1 MAQTSPSR
9 EPGTPPSRVF
19 LVRHGETTW
28 SETHRHTSRT
38 DLDLNREGLEQAQAL
53 GRRLA
58 GHRFE
63 RVLSSPLK
71 RARETCRLAGL
82 DSRVEVV
89 PDLVEWD
96 YGDYEGRTT
105 SEIHRERPGWLLW
118 SDGAPGGEQAEDV
131 AKRARRVVDEVRA
144 TPGDVCIF
152 AHGHLLRVLATVW
165 LGVPPEM
172 GRCFVLDAGGLSVL
186 SWDRDLPVITLWN
199 DKGPLG

>member
-1 MAQTSPSR
+1 MDDTSPIP
-9 EPGTPPSRVF
+9 EPGPAAPRVF

-38 DLDLNREGLEQAQAL
+38 DLDLNREGLEQAETL

-58 GHRFE
+58 GHHFE

-71 RARETCRLAGL
+71 RARETCRLAGQ
-82 DSRVEVV
+82 DGPVEVV
-89 PDLVEWD
+89 PDLAEWD

-118 SDGAPGGEQAEDV
+118 TDGAPGGEQAGDV
-131 AKRARRVVDEVRA
+131 AKRAQRVIDEVR
-144 TPGDVCIF
+144 TTLGDVLLF

-172 GRCFVLDAGGLSVL
+172 GRCFVLDAGSLSVL
-186 SWDRDLPVITLWN
+186 AWDHELPVITLWN
-199 DKGPLG
+199 DKGPAL